1 MKTIKKTVLV
11 VVVLISLALL
21 SANISAT
28 TQQASVNG
36 SASYADNL
44 SSTNSTGD
52 DFREESIYFLMTDR
66 FVNVN
71 SSNDYSGR
79 DDFGENIGYNGGDF
93 QGIIDNL
100 DYIKGMGFTAIW
112 ITPVVDNPDYRF
124 NGEGIDKNKASYH
137 GYWGMDFTKCDEHWE
152 SSGATFDEL
161 VNAVHAKDMKL
172 VLDIVCNHASP
183 AYTMNP
189 ELEGFG
195 EVWENG
201 TKIHDH
207 GNHPTYPSAE
217 MDDPYWF
224 HHNGPGGDT
233 YHDLAQLADFNTENE
248 HVRIWLKNVYTGWQ
262 NKGADAFRIDTI
274 MWCPH
279 DFWKDFTAAM
289 GTDFFMFGEAFSF
302 DYGTVSS
309 YTYDGMSVL
318 DFVGYDRIKSVFR
331 GGNYADM
338 HGLLDNDWRYSD
350 ARYLVNFIDNHDVR
364 RFEGTEEQLID
375 ALNWIF
381 TIRGI
386 PCVYYGT
393 EIAFNAGKGEYDGGR
408 AYYGAENIANAPNS
422 PVYQQIVKLTN
433 ARKKNV
439 ALQKGSMDRSNV
451 WVSDT
456 SNAFAFKRE
465 FEDNKVC
472 VALNKAD
479 GWSDYR
485 FSDVENGNWTDALSG
500 WTIAVS
506 DNTLNFGVSPHS
518 VAIYVVGE
526 AGIPKKM
533 YLRGTFNNWSLS
545 DLMVKNPEGEWE
557 LTKSLSAGTIE
568 YKFDTGNWTKNEN
581 WGHGDEGT
589 EVPQSGYA
597 VPNAPNIVLNIP
609 ATGEYTFKFNESR
622 RYFTVTG
629 VGPVTTTFRVH
640 YDAGWGNNIT
650 IRGSI
655 PQLNNWQAPGRAGT
669 WTEGN
674 VWVYDTTDIPEGTE
688 FEWKPLINDETWGV
702 SDNYKG
708 VGGQTMDE
716 YPEFEKIPGVE
727 VTPPPRPTPTQP
739 GFEAVPLI
747 IGLLT
752 IAYLIRRRR
761 Y

>member
-1 MKTIKKTVLV
+1 MKNIKKTVLV
-11 VVVLISLALL
+11 AVVLISLTLL
-21 SANISAT
+21 SGNISAT
-28 TQQASVNG
+28 QRTSTTNI
-36 SASYADNL
+36 
-44 SSTNSTGD
+44 STNSTGD
-52 DFREESIYFLMTDR
+52 DFREETIYFLMTDR
-66 FVNVN
+66 FVNGN
-71 SSNDYSGR
+71 SSNDYSWR
-79 DDFGENIGYNGGDF
+79 DDFGGNIGYNGGDF

-100 DYIKGMGFTAIW
+100 DYIEGMGFTAIW
-112 ITPVVDNPDYRF
+112 ITPAVDNPDYRF

-152 SSGATFDEL
+152 SSGATFDDL
-161 VNAVHAKDMKL
+161 VNAVHAKGMKL

-207 GNHPTYPSAE
+207 GNNPTDPYAE

-224 HHNGPGGDT
+224 HHNGPGGDP

-248 HVRIWLKNVYTGWQ
+248 NVRIWLKNVYEGWQ
-262 NKGADAFRIDTI
+262 NKGVDAFRIDTI

-279 DFWKDFTAAM
+279 DYWKDFTAAM
-289 GTDFFMFGEAFSF
+289 DTDFFMFGEAFRF

-318 DFVGYDRIKSVFR
+318 DFVEYDRIKSVFR

-338 HGLLDNDWRYSD
+338 NGLLDNDWRYSD
-350 ARYLVNFIDNHDVR
+350 ASYLVNFIDNHDVR

-408 AYYGAENIANAPNS
+408 AYYGTENIANAPNL
-422 PVYQQIVKLTN
+422 PVYQQIIKLNN
-433 ARKKNV
+433 ARKENV

-456 SNAFAFKRE
+456 SNAFAFKRAYS
-465 FEDNKVC
+465 DNKVC
-472 VALNKAD
+472 VGLNKAD
-479 GWSDYR
+479 GWNDFK
-485 FSDVENGNWTDALSG
+485 FSNVENGNWTDAISN
-500 WTIAVS
+500 WTITVT
-506 DNTLNFGVSPHS
+506 DNTLSFGVGPHS
-518 VAIYVVGE
+518 VAIYASGVLPPTPTPTPSPTPSIE
-526 AGIPKKM
+526 KM
-533 YLRGTFNNWSLS
+533 YLRGTFNNWGLL
-545 DLMVKNPEGEWE
+545 DPMFKNPEGVWE
-557 LTKSLSAGTIE
+557 ITKNLSLGTIE
-568 YKFDTGNWTKNEN
+568 YKFDTGNWAENEN

-589 EVPQSGYA
+589 EIPQSGYA
-597 VPNAPNIVLNIP
+597 VPNARNIVLNIP
-609 ATGEYTFKFNESR
+609 TKGNYIFKFNEPS
-622 RYFTVTG
+622 RYFSVTG
-629 VGPVTTTFRVH
+629 AALVTTTFRVH
-640 YDAGWGNNIT
+640 YDVGWGNNIA

-655 PQLNNWQAPGRAGT
+655 PQLNNWQSPGKT
-669 WTEGN
+669 CMWTEGN
-674 VWVYDTTDIPEGTE
+674 VWVYETTDLPEGTD
-688 FEWKPLINDETWGV
+688 FEWKPLINDEHWSVG
-702 SDNYKG
+702 DNYKG

-716 YPEFEKIPGVE
+716 YPEFERIPGAE
-727 VTPPPRPTPTQP
+727 APTPTPP
-739 GFEAVPLI
+739 GFEAVPMI

-752 IAYLIRRRR
+752 IAYLIRRRKH
-761 Y
+761 